1 MFMSFAYVQIK
12 KGKVMRNLKP
22 TSINGLTIKPL
33 KERGNYKFIGIDE
46 RIINRIRKIR
56 NSQLPEFDKEITHD
70 TFAVPTLA
78 FTIGRY

>member
-46 RIINRIRKIR
+46 R
-56 NSQLPEFDKEITHD
+56 LTKE
-70 TFAVPTLA
+70 
-78 FTIGRY
+78 